1 MKFSL
6 LTILLTMS
14 FLGGAHA
21 EPFAKGD
28 AEAGKKFFAQNQC
41 NSCHDQIM
49 NGDGNAI
56 FTRFNRKV
64 RNPEQLLAQ
73 LERCTRGGGIAMS
86 DKDGQNLAAYLNRTY
101 YHFSK

>member
-1 MKFSL
+1 MKFLPLAMILMMPL
-6 LTILLTMS
+6 LGT
-14 FLGGAHA
+14 AQA

-28 AEAGKKFFAQNQC
+28 TEAGKKFFTQNQC

-64 RNPEQLLAQ
+64 RNPQELLAQ
-73 LERCTRGGGIAMS
+73 LGRCTSGGGITMT
-86 DKDGQNLAAYLNRTY
+86 DKDAQDLSAYLNRTY
-101 YHFSK
+101 YHFKK

>member
-1 MKFSL
+1 MKFPL
-6 LTILLTMS
+6 LTIFLTMS
-14 FLGGAHA
+14 FLGAAHA

-28 AEAGKKFFAQNQC
+28 TEAGKKFFTQNNC

-64 RNPEQLLAQ
+64 RNPGQLLAQ
-73 LERCTRGGGIAMS
+73 LGRCTSGGGIAAS
-86 DKDGQNLAAYLNRTY
+86 DKDLQNLAAYLNRAY
-101 YHFSK
+101 YHFK

>member
-1 MKFSL
+1 MKFPTLTL
-6 LTILLTMS
+6 LLVMS
-14 FLGGAHA
+14 FLGAAHA

-28 AEAGKKFFAQNQC
+28 AEAGKKFFTQNQC

-64 RNPEQLLAQ
+64 RSPEQLVAQ
-73 LERCTRGGGIAMS
+73 LGRCTAGAHIAMS
-86 DKDGQNLAAYLNRTY
+86 DKDEQNLAAYLNRTY
-101 YHFSK
+101 YHFK